1 MLMSWLLRIF
11 IGHRFYH
18 VTRCKVQ
25 KTFGLC
31 CQETKRTLY
40 CEVMVKRFLGCDR
53 QWDGST
59 WLVPFTDWIKK
70 AEKNLNIKSQHLNN
84 KEFFWF
90 LSRKVMLA
98 EFPLVPLS
106 QLFEDYRSS
115 GQAESVGCVGWV
127 LLDGRALV
135 PPLRQMYL
143 GVNFPQNG
151 RGGEGIGCTP

>member
-1 MLMSWLLRIF
+1 MDQLDWSLYRLD
-11 IGHRFYH
+11 
-18 VTRCKVQ
+18 Q
-25 KTFGLC
+25 KAGG
-31 CQETKRTLY
+31 K
-40 CEVMVKRFLGCDR
+40 
-53 QWDGST
+53 
-59 WLVPFTDWIKK
+59 
-70 AEKNLNIKSQHLNN
+70 KNLNIKSQHLNN
-84 KEFFWF
+84 KEFFD
-90 LSRKVMLA
+90 SCRKVMLA